1 MWIVTSRFA
10 RGHEEVRC
18 FIERLDL
25 QKLAHFLFKTID
37 VSRATCGYPAP
48 FDQLFD
54 RGGRVKPRSPLD
66 VVVLC
71 STFIKQVQPISGF
84 EVEPVF
90 SAGPQGLRK
99 GHRGIRRYRL
109 LAADDFVN
117 GLNRSPNDVGEV
129 SLAPSSSI
137 EFFLEN
143 LARPNWSEGA
153 QRRFHPSLHSDC

>member
-1 MWIVTSRFA
+1 
-10 RGHEEVRC
+10 
-18 FIERLDL
+18 
-25 QKLAHFLFKTID
+25 ID
-37 VSRATCGYPAP
+37 GGGAACGYPAP

-137 EFFLEN
+137 SSSWRISPGLIGLKGRSVVFILVSIVIADLVDQHALPLFLLRHREN
-143 LARPNWSEGA
+143 QAPFTI
-153 QRRFHPSLHSDC
+153 QPH